1 VARTLLEKKRTFQIR
16 FLCFVTDSLKRMPD
30 TDPNNQPLAGAPMA
44 RRSALRLLALAGAG
58 LFAGG
63 ETSHAFSD
71 FFSGF
76 GSTNTPS
83 SASLKSMDIPMEWQL
98 ALGATLPAY
107 VEFLKRC
114 RLQNI
119 TIRQMIEPHTN
130 VRGSVKNSLPPRAI
144 WPNIRTTV
152 RVADSL
158 ADRLDLKMKDVI
170 SVYRSPAYN
179 SRCPGAK
186 SNSYHVRNNAMDIV
200 FPCKPGKVAAMA
212 RAMRASG
219 LYRGGVGRY
228 GGFTHIDTRG
238 ANVDW

>member
-1 VARTLLEKKRTFQIR
+1 
-16 FLCFVTDSLKRMPD
+16 MPD
-30 TDPNNQPLAGAPMA
+30 TDSNNQPLPGAPMA

-58 LFAGG
+58 LFAGS
-63 ETSHAFSD
+63 ESSHAFSE

-76 GSTNTPS
+76 GSP
-83 SASLKSMDIPMEWQL
+83 SASSLKGLDIPLEWQT
-98 ALGATLPAY
+98 ALGATLPVY
-107 VEFLKRC
+107 VDFLKRC
-114 RLQNI
+114 KLQNI
-119 TIRQMIEPHTN
+119 TIHQMIEPHTH
-130 VRGSVKNSLPPRAI
+130 VRGSVRNTLPPRAL
-144 WPNIRTTV
+144 WANIRSTV

-186 SNSYHVRNNAMDIV
+186 SNSYHIRNNAMDIV

-212 RAMRASG
+212 RAMRATG
-219 LYRGGVGRY
+219 LFRGGVGRY